1 MIPSRR
7 VRAVLLAIAIVAA
20 VLGGLAP
27 AASADGYWLAGAD
40 GSIYPFGG
48 AVDRGSLT
56 RIALNQPVVCVAS
69 TPSGGGYW
77 MTARDGGIFNF
88 GDAAFLGSTGGIRLN
103 QPIVGMAATPS
114 GRGHWLVAR
123 DGGVF
128 SFGDATFSG
137 STGSIRLNAPILGM
151 ASTPTGGGYWL
162 VARDGGVFT
171 FGDGVFFGSTGSLR
185 LNQPV
190 AGMIATP
197 SGRGYWLVGIDGG
210 VFTFGDAVF
219 AGSAAAQ
226 PLDRPVIGIAGTG
239 SGNGY
244 RMVASDGGVFTFG
257 DATFSGS
264 AARSASDGIVG
275 LSPVGLPGSC
285 GGSNTAG
292 PLERL
297 SLAQT
302 LADGRAGTTG
312 IAMGDATRGDVVGN
326 PASHALMRS
335 ASIVKVLIGMAL
347 FARAEREGRGLNID
361 EQSDLRNMIRVSDNN
376 AATRLWASL
385 GGPAV
390 ISWVR
395 GVTGIQETQ
404 PPAIGGQWGF
414 TLTDAHDMAVILTS
428 LAQARGINANDR
440 NALLSEMR
448 QVTPGQRWGIS
459 PAVLRSTP
467 AVKNGWYPD
476 TDAPVWRVHC
486 TGVVDEGGRPNRWG
500 IAVMTRYP
508 IGLGMIYGEDTC
520 QRVADLALAGDS

>member
-1 MIPSRR
+1 
-7 VRAVLLAIAIVAA
+7 
-20 VLGGLAP
+20 
-27 AASADGYWLAGAD
+27 
-40 GSIYPFGG
+40 
-48 AVDRGSLT
+48 
-56 RIALNQPVVCVAS
+56 
-69 TPSGGGYW
+69 
-77 MTARDGGIFNF
+77 
-88 GDAAFLGSTGGIRLN
+88 
-103 QPIVGMAATPS
+103 
-114 GRGHWLVAR
+114 
-123 DGGVF
+123 
-128 SFGDATFSG
+128 
-137 STGSIRLNAPILGM
+137 
-151 ASTPTGGGYWL
+151 
-162 VARDGGVFT
+162 
-171 FGDGVFFGSTGSLR
+171 
-185 LNQPV
+185 
-190 AGMIATP
+190 
-197 SGRGYWLVGIDGG
+197 
-210 VFTFGDAVF
+210 
-219 AGSAAAQ
+219 
-226 PLDRPVIGIAGTG
+226 
-239 SGNGY
+239 
-244 RMVASDGGVFTFG
+244 
-257 DATFSGS
+257 
-264 AARSASDGIVG
+264 
-275 LSPVGLPGSC
+275 
-285 GGSNTAG
+285 
-292 PLERL
+292 
-297 SLAQT
+297 
-302 LADGRAGTTG
+302 
-312 IAMGDATRGDVVGN
+312 MGDATRGDVVGN

-467 AVKNGWYPD
+467 AVKNGWFPD
-476 TDAPVWRVHC
+476 TDEPVWRVHC

-520 QRVADLALAGDS
+520 QRVANLALAGDS

>member
-114 GRGHWLVAR
+114 GRGYWLVAR

-171 FGDGVFFGSTGSLR
+171 FGDG
-185 LNQPV
+185 
-190 AGMIATP
+190 
-197 SGRGYWLVGIDGG
+197 
-210 VFTFGDAVF
+210 VF